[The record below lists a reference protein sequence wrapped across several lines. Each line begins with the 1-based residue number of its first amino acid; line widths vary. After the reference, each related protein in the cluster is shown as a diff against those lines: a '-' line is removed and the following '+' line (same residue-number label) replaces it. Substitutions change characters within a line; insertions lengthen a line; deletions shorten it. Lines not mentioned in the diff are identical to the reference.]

1 MTSWHI
7 EQQDG
12 NPYYMPQCEVCGLRY
27 DEYGLY
33 ADKEQAATDAVDDG
47 WQAWPDLYHTDWD
60 CRCPPALECSVRDMQ
75 TPCGAGRP
83 DRIQKVA
90 VRP

>member
-33 ADKEQAATDAVDDG
+33 DDKEQAATDAVDDG
-47 WQAWPDLYHTDWD
+47 
-60 CRCPPALECSVRDMQ
+60 
-75 TPCGAGRP
+75 
-83 DRIQKVA
+83 
-90 VRP
+90 

>member
-12 NPYYMPQCEVCGLRY
+12 KPYYMPQCEVCGLRY

-33 ADKEQAATDAVDDG
+33 ADKEQAATDAVDDTAG
-47 WQAWPDLYHTDWD
+47 V
-60 CRCPPALECSVRDMQ
+60 CF
-75 TPCGAGRP
+75 GAFGHLKQRG
-83 DRIQKVA
+83 DFEKLFYA
-90 VRP
+90 